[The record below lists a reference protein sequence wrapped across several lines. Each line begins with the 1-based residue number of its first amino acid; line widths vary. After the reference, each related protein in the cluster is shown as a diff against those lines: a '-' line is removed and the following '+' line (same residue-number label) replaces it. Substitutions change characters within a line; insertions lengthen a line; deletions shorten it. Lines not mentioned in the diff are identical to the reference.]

1 MAGKSSRLA
10 SGLALSVAAAL
21 LAASGAAAAPPQDK
35 GHAKVPLERQVLPAG
50 DGFASF
56 NGGTTGG
63 AGAGP
68 ERVYDVETRFQ
79 LQAALAEAGQEPKI
93 IRIHGEV
100 LGNADAAGNPLTC
113 EDYAAGT
120 GYTLEA
126 YLAAYDPAV
135 YGWEREPEGELEDAR
150 LRAAA
155 RQKQTMLT
163 SVPSNT
169 TIVGATPHATLR
181 GLSLQVN
188 GSSNVIIRNL
198 NHAAVSDCFPQ
209 WDPTDGAGGNWNSE
223 YDMVQIINRAEN
235 IWVDHNYYTD
245 APGFDDL
252 APEYFG
258 RPFQQHDGSVD
269 VTNGSDLVTV
279 SYNRFEDR
287 DKLMLIGSTDSA
299 NRGDAGRLRVTMHH
313 NEFVNIG
320 QRAPR
325 VRYGQVDVYNNHFVI
340 TEDARVPFVYS
351 LGAGFESHLWAEA
364 NAFTV
369 PAGFDPARIIGHY
382 KGTRITTTA
391 NTVNGHKAD
400 LRSLYNAAA
409 PADKQLAED
418 TSWQPAA
425 RTKVSPAQAIP
436 SLLKKN
442 TGPIF
447 TASSSR

>member
-1 MAGKSSRLA
+1 MVGMASRIA
-10 SGLALSVAAAL
+10 SGLALSVAGAL
-21 LAASGAAAAPPQDK
+21 LAAPGALAAPPQDK
-35 GHAKVPLERQVLPAG
+35 EQAKVPLERQVLPRG
-50 DGFASF
+50 DGFASL

-63 AGAGP
+63 SAAAAD
-68 ERVYDVETRFQ
+68 RVYDVGTRAE
-79 LQAALAEAGQEPKI
+79 LQAALVQAGTEPKI
-93 IRIHGEV
+93 IRVHGEL

-113 EDYAAGT
+113 DDYAEGT
-120 GYTLEA
+120 GYTLEG

-135 YGWEREPEGELEDAR
+135 YGRDREPEGVLEEAR
-150 LRAAA
+150 RQAAA
-155 RQKQTMLT
+155 RQKATMLT
-163 SVPSNT
+163 AVPSNT
-169 TIVGATPHATLR
+169 TIVGASPDATLR
-181 GLSLQVN
+181 GLSLQIN

-198 NHAAVSDCFPQ
+198 NHAEVSDCFPQ
-209 WDPTDGAGGNWNSE
+209 WDPTDGALGNWNSE

-235 IWVDHNYYTD
+235 IWIDHNFYTD

-287 DKLMLIGSTDSA
+287 DKLMLIGSTDSP

-325 VRYGQVDVYNNHFVI
+325 VRYGQVDAYNNHFVV
-340 TEDARVPFVYS
+340 TGESRVPYVYS
-351 LGAGFESHLWAEA
+351 LGAGFDSHLRAEA

-369 PAGFDPARIIGHY
+369 PEGFDPARIIGHY
-382 KGTRITTTA
+382 KGTAITTAA
-391 NTVNGHKAD
+391 NTVNGRKAD
-400 LRSLYNAAA
+400 LRALYNAAA

-418 TSWQPAA
+418 TSWTPSA
-425 RTKVSPAQAIP
+425 RTKVSPAQAVP
-436 SLLKKN
+436 ALLKKN
-442 TGPIF
+442 TGPRF
-447 TASSSR
+447 TASSQQ